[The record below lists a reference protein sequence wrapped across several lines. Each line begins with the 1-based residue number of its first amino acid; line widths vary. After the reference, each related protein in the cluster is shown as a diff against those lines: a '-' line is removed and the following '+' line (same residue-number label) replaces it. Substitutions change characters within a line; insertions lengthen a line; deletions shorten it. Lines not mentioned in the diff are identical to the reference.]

1 MMYAVNKALYEQ
13 FDQSLLISESLLTGV
28 GRALLTYANFLWD
41 GVWQNG
47 MGEGGNKG

>member
-13 FDQSLLISESLLTGV
+13 FDQSLLTGV